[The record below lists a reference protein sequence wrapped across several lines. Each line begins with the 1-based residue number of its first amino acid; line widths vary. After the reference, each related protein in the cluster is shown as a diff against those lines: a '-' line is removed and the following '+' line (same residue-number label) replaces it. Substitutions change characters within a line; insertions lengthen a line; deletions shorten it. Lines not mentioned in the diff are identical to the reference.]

1 MSNWLGTLLGGAAGF
16 LVGGPFGAVAGA
28 GLGQA
33 WDRGWLG
40 RAAPAPLRVEQ
51 ELSALFELIGHL
63 ARADGRVSEREVAF
77 AEALMDRFRLTGAE
91 RSRAVS
97 AFDRGR
103 QEGFAID
110 DALARLAAV
119 NRPGSAEARQ
129 LVDLLVRLA
138 EADGPLVPAERGALA
153 RIGRQ
158 LGVESGQTRALNP
171 LAGWSDEKAR
181 RELGV
186 DGRADGHEIRAAYKR
201 LLSRYHPDKLAGQ
214 NLPETE
220 LAQAQ
225 QRLQRIREAYEF
237 LRQQTS

>member
-1 MSNWLGTLLGGAAGF
+1 MTNWLGTVVGGAAGF

-40 RAAPAPLRVEQ
+40 KPAPAPLKVGQ
-51 ELSALFELIGHL
+51 ELSALFELLGHL

-77 AEALMDRFRLTGAE
+77 AEALMDRFKLAGTE
-91 RSRAVS
+91 RKRAVA

-110 DALARLAAV
+110 EPLARLAAI
-119 NRPGSAEARQ
+119 NAPGSAEAHQ

-138 EADGPLVPAERGALA
+138 EADGALVPAERGALG
-153 RIGRQ
+153 RIAHQ
-158 LGVESGQTRALNP
+158 LGVASGTTRAVKQLT
-171 LAGWSDEKAR
+171 GWSVDKAR
-181 RELGV
+181 SELGV
-186 DGRADGHEIRAAYKR
+186 DARADDTEIRAAYKR

-214 NLPETE
+214 NLSETE

-225 QRLQRIREAYEF
+225 QRLQQVRDAYEF
-237 LRQQTS
+237 LRLRKS

>member
-1 MSNWLGTLLGGAAGF
+1 MKNWLGTVIGGAAGF

-40 RAAPAPLRVEQ
+40 NAPRPLKVGQ

-77 AEALMDRFRLTGAE
+77 AEALMDRFQLAGIE
-91 RSRAVS
+91 RKRAVA

-103 QEGFAID
+103 QEAFVID
-110 DALARLAAV
+110 QSLARLAAA
-119 NRPGSAEARQ
+119 NQPGSPEACQ
-129 LVDLLVRLA
+129 LVDLLIRLA

-153 RIGRQ
+153 RIARQ
-158 LGVESGQTRALNP
+158 LGVESGPARVVKQ
-171 LAGWSDEKAR
+171 LAGWSTTTAR
-181 RELGV
+181 QELGV
-186 DGRADGHEIRAAYKR
+186 DARADDDEIRAAYKR

-214 NLPETE
+214 QLSEIE
-220 LAQAQ
+220 LSQAQ
-225 QRLQRIREAYEF
+225 QRLQRVREAYEF
-237 LRQQTS
+237 LRPRKQ